1 MNSLIV
7 QSKTL
12 YDVSWVSFPGLGI
25 QDFTLNSVCFNIFG
39 REVAWYGVLICL
51 GIILAVV
58 YVAYRAKQVG
68 IKFNDILDYTLFSVP
83 LSIIGARL
91 YFVIFYGNYNSFL
104 EIIAIW
110 NGGLAIYGGII
121 FGVIT
126 VIVVSKFKKQNFF
139 KVFDCISP
147 AVMMAQ
153 AIGRWG
159 NFMNGE
165 AFGGIVSESSPL
177 YFIRMG
183 IKNTLT
189 YETFGVSEMVYVHPT
204 FLYES
209 LWNVIGFVLINLFYK
224 KKKYHGQILL
234 AYLGWYGLGRAFIEM
249 LRTDSLYIG
258 SSSIRVS
265 SLVGAICVV
274 IIVPLLIILN
284 LEFNKRRDRGEIPS
298 WFVPDILYLFGVGKR
313 VDSQSTP
320 IEEKVDQQDE
330 KEEFRSENIK
340 ATDIEFDDNIN
351 ADTNDYDVKV
361 LVSEDI
367 VQSIAPETKSETEKE
382 SEPDST
388 EEEKKDEEETSDEHN
403 N

>member
-1 MNSLIV
+1 MNPLVV
-7 QSKTL
+7 QSKAP
-12 YDVSWVSFPGLGI
+12 YDVSWVSFPGLGVE
-25 QDFTLNSVCFNIFG
+25 DFTLNNVCFTIFG

-58 YVAYRAKQVG
+58 YVGYRASQVG
-68 IKFNDILDYTLFSVP
+68 IKFNDILDYTLLSVP

-91 YFVIFYGNYNSFL
+91 YFVIFYGNYTSFL
-104 EIIAIW
+104 DIIAIW

-139 KVFDCISP
+139 KVFDCIAP

-183 IKNTLT
+183 LKNNIT
-189 YETFGVSEMVYVHPT
+189 YDTFGVTEMVYVHPT

-209 LWNVIGFVLINLFYK
+209 LWNIIGFVLINLFYK

-234 AYLGWYGLGRAFIEM
+234 AYLGWYGLGRTFIEM

-284 LEFNKRRDRGEIPS
+284 LEFNKRRERGEIPS
-298 WFVPDILYLFGVGKR
+298 WFVPDILYLFGVGPR
-313 VDSQSTP
+313 VDNKSTP
-320 IEEKVDQQDE
+320 IEEKVDQQEE
-330 KEEFRSENIK
+330 KEEFKSENIK
-340 ATDIEFDDNIN
+340 ATDIDYEDNVN

-361 LVSEDI
+361 FVSEDI
-367 VQSIAPETKSETEKE
+367 VQSIAPESKSEKENKPE
-382 SEPDST
+382 SES
-388 EEEKKDEEETSDEHN
+388 EEEKKDDEVISDEHN

>member
-1 MNSLIV
+1 MNPLIV
-7 QSKTL
+7 QSKAL
-12 YDVSWVSFPGLGI
+12 YDVSWVSFPGLGVEE
-25 QDFTLNSVCFNIFG
+25 FTLNNVCFNIFG
-39 REVAWYGVLICL
+39 RDVAWYGVLICL

-58 YVAYRAKQVG
+58 YVGYRASQVG

-104 EIIAIW
+104 EVIAIW

-139 KVFDCISP
+139 KVFDCIAP

-183 IKNTLT
+183 LKNNIT
-189 YETFGVSEMVYVHPT
+189 YDTFGVTEMVYVHPT

-284 LEFNKRRDRGEIPS
+284 LEFNKRRERGEIPS
-298 WFVPDILYLFGVGKR
+298 WFVPDILYLFGVGPR
-313 VDSQSTP
+313 VDNKSTP

-330 KEEFRSENIK
+330 NEEFKSENVK
-340 ATDIEFDDNIN
+340 ATDIDYEDNVN

-361 LVSEDI
+361 FVSEDI
-367 VQSIAPETKSETEKE
+367 VQSIAPESKSEKENKPE
-382 SEPDST
+382 SES
-388 EEEKKDEEETSDEHN
+388 EEEKKDDEVISDEHN

>member
-1 MNSLIV
+1 MSHMFAV
-7 QSKTL
+7 PSTL
-12 YDVSWVSFPGLGI
+12 YEESWVSFPGLGI
-25 QDFTLNSVCFNIFG
+25 GDFSLNNAAFTIFG
-39 REVAWYGVLICL
+39 HDVMWYGVLICL

-58 YVAYRAKQVG
+58 YVGYRASKVG
-68 IKFNDILDYTLFSVP
+68 IRFDDILDYTLFAVP
-83 LSIIGARL
+83 LSIVGARL
-91 YFVIFYGNYNSFL
+91 YYVVFYGNYTSFL
-104 EIIAIW
+104 DMIAIW

-121 FGVIT
+121 FGALT
-126 VIVVSKFKKQNFF
+126 VLVVAKVKKQNFF
-139 KVFDCISP
+139 KLFDCIAP

-177 YFIRMG
+177 YFMRMG
-183 IKNTLT
+183 LRNSITA
-189 YETFGVSEMVYVHPT
+189 ETFGVSNMVYVHPT
-204 FLYES
+204 FFYES

-234 AYLGWYGLGRAFIEM
+234 AYLGWYGFGRTFIEM

-284 LEFNKRRDRGEIPS
+284 LEFNKRKERGEIPE
-298 WFVPDILYLFGVGKR
+298 WFVPDILYLFGVGAR
-313 VDSQSTP
+313 VTNENTP
-320 IEEKVDQQDE
+320 NEEKAAQKDE
-330 KEEFRSENIK
+330 KEEFGGENIK
-340 ATDIEFDDNIN
+340 ATDIDFDDNVN
-351 ADTNDYDVKV
+351 SDTNDYDVKV
-361 LVSEDI
+361 LIDKDI
-367 VQSIAPETKSETEKE
+367 VQSIAPAQKEE
-382 SEPDST
+382 SEEDSREDT
-388 EEEKKDEEETSDEHN
+388 EDNSEEETKEDEHN